1 MSGIDLPREPTP
13 DMRIAGGIAW
23 AEASATAETYV
34 DNADACWKA
43 MYDVWVA
50 AQNTAH
56 PAVSSTNG
64 DHATLGEG

>member
-50 AQNTAH
+50 AKKSAEATPEQ
-56 PAVSSTNG
+56 TNG
-64 DHATLGEG
+64 ERDNG